1 LTSLTKKVKWE
12 ITAREPQKKPES
24 SLLKI
29 VKREIPVN
37 ARGPEKK

>member
-1 LTSLTKKVKWE
+1 LTSLLKIVKRE